1 MVKFSVEGED
11 DLEGPSSPRP
21 KKQRTVL
28 ILPEHEQQNRTDERP
43 QAEDYDE
50 AADPDYDEE
59 ADSDYDEEE
68 EEGESEYDQETEE
81 QEEEVNNW
89 EELDGTSGGQPSIGG
104 PCNVNRGSVGPS
116 EHGLTLTLTDPDVL
130 DCPICLEPLISP
142 VFQYLILWLMNLSG
156 IVEEANAFPNV
167 KDIISIVRVCENG
180 HVSCSSCCTKLG
192 NKCPSC
198 SWPIGYNR
206 CRAIE
211 RVIESAKVVC
221 RNTKYGCKE
230 IVSYN
235 KHLSLHF
242 TSTHSN
248 IAKRFR
254 YNTIVLINLDKHQA
268 SLILQ
273 ELNEGEIFILNNGI
287 VLLGNVMS
295 VSCIGPSSSKK
306 GFSYNLIARNGGSS
320 VRLQSFTENIPGRV
334 DHSPPLKRFLLVPR
348 DFVGSCGK
356 LKLELSIWKNPR
368 VPSSI

>member
-142 VFQYLILWLMNLSG
+142 VFQ
-156 IVEEANAFPNV
+156 
-167 KDIISIVRVCENG
+167 CENG

-235 KHLSLHF
+235 KVHDHEETCIYAPCSCPLSYCTFVGYWKHLSLHF